1 MRVMQNVLFLFLLFL
16 GCDEYVKKEK
26 TIYQYVPQNTFSLIQ
41 INESTSFKELLNFST
56 FKPFVPKNDNLLK
69 LSPILQD
76 NLDKVSLICFS
87 SLGKDKFSTTLIH
100 EKTQDSIILNA
111 NISNYSGY
119 DIVEKKINK
128 TIFFKVLL
136 EKNEIISDSKLT
148 IENIIRNYNAN
159 QNGMNNKQFF
169 EAINSFNDSSIFN
182 LLFNKEVNSYF
193 KESIPYTKLLP
204 SFNENWIAMD
214 GNNFSRSVTLDGITY
229 TKDSIPSK
237 IGVYGGM
244 KHESFKAIEIIP
256 KNFNSLI
263 SFPTEN
269 IPQLNEKLKQYRIY
283 NNLPHKT
290 ELLKNISSIDELSIV
305 DFDRGMSIF
314 IHKSNEIDQ
323 LINTEK
329 LDKSYRSIKYGITDN
344 FHSGVSTILEFLEIN
359 FKSNYTAKIGDYI
372 IYTDSESIVKSIIS
386 SYKDGNIIQND
397 INFSSLLDK
406 LSNVNS
412 GIWVSKTESLNKKE
426 NNSNFNF
433 DSKKFPLV
441 AIQWINDIDF
451 AHIHLRFGKN
461 QPKINK
467 NNISNI
473 AEIITESN
481 ISSYPQW
488 LKNHRT
494 KRYDISF
501 QDDKNTLYLY
511 SDRGKLFWKKQ
522 LDEKIIGKIYQV
534 DLYKNKRLQM
544 AFRTKNRFIILDR
557 NGNIVKPFNIKID
570 GDDNS
575 QPLAVFDYDKNRN
588 YRFLLAQKKNLI
600 MLDRKGKKVKGFKY
614 TKTKQPLVFPPK
626 HIRIK
631 GKDFI
636 VLQLNNEEIK
646 ILNRRGETGLKINS
660 KISKSKNPIW
670 QYLNTF
676 TTSDKEG
683 NLVQID
689 TRGNIIKTP
698 EDWSENH
705 LLEMTSKTLVSISEN
720 ILTIRGIPVKLPYGN
735 YTRPKIFNI
744 KNKLLISVTDKDAQ
758 KVYLFSSNGNQVN
771 GFPVY
776 GTDSVDIIANNGD
789 DSFGLI
795 VQSESNGIIIYK
807 IN

>member
-1 MRVMQNVLFLFLLFL
+1 MRVMQYVLFLFILFL

-76 NLDKVSLICFS
+76 NLNKVSLICFS

-100 EKTQDSIILNA
+100 EKTPDSIILNA

-119 DIVEKKINK
+119 DIIEKKINK
-128 TIFFKVLL
+128 TIFFKVFL

-244 KHESFKAIEIIP
+244 KHESFKAIKIIP

-283 NNLPHKT
+283 NNLPHKR

-323 LINTEK
+323 LINPEK

-397 INFSSLLDK
+397 INFLSLLDK

-426 NNSNFNF
+426 NNSKFNF

-441 AIQWINDIDF
+441 AIQWINDVDF

-481 ISSYPQW
+481 ISSHPQW

-501 QDDKNTLYLY
+501 QDDKNNLYLY
-511 SDRGKLFWKKQ
+511 SDTGKLFWKKQ
-522 LDEKIIGKIYQV
+522 LNEKIIGKISQV
-534 DLYKNKRLQM
+534 DLYKNRRLQM

-600 MLDRKGKKVKGFKY
+600 MLDRKGKRVKGFKY
-614 TKTKQPLVFPPK
+614 TKTKQHLVFPPK

-646 ILNRRGETGLKINS
+646 ILNRRGEIGLKINS
-660 KISKSKNPIW
+660 KISKSRNPIW

-720 ILTIRGIPVKLPYGN
+720 ILTIKGIPVKLPYGN

-776 GTDSVDIIANNGD
+776 GTDSVDIITNNGD

>member
-1 MRVMQNVLFLFLLFL
+1 MRVLQNILCLLLLFL
-16 GCDEYVKKEK
+16 SCEEYTKKEK
-26 TIYQYVPQNTFSLIQ
+26 TIYQYIPQNTFSLIQ
-41 INESTSFKELLNFST
+41 INEKVSFKELINYST
-56 FKPFVPKNDNLLK
+56 FKPFIPKNDNLIK
-69 LSPILQD
+69 LSPIIED
-76 NLDKVSLICFS
+76 NSNKIALICFS

-100 EKTQDSIILNA
+100 EKTPDSFFLNT
-111 NISNYSGY
+111 NISKYSGY
-119 DIVEKKINK
+119 DIIEKKINK
-128 TIFFKVLL
+128 TIFFKVFL

-148 IENIIRNYNAN
+148 IENIIRNYNSN
-159 QNGMNNKQFF
+159 QNGMNSKQFF

-182 LLFNKEVNSYF
+182 LLINKEVNSF
-193 KESIPYTKLLP
+193 FRESIPYTKLLP

-214 GNNFSRSVTLDGITY
+214 GNDFSRSIALDGITY

-244 KHESFKAIEIIP
+244 KHESFKATEIIP

-269 IPQLNEKLKQYRIY
+269 IPQLTEKLKQYSVY
-283 NNLPHKT
+283 NNIPLKT
-290 ELLKNISSIDELSIV
+290 ELLKDISSIDELSIV
-305 DFDRGMSIF
+305 DFDQGMSIF

-329 LDKSYRSIKYGITDN
+329 LDKSYRSIKYGITDI
-344 FHSGVSTILEFLEIN
+344 FPSGISIILEFLEIN
-359 FKSNYTAKIGDYI
+359 FEPNYTSKIGDYI
-372 IYTDSESIVKSIIS
+372 LFTDSESLAKSIIS
-386 SYKDGNIIQND
+386 SFKDGNTIQND
-397 INFSSLLDK
+397 LNFSNLLDK
-406 LSNVNS
+406 LSDVNS
-412 GIWVSKTESLNKKE
+412 GIWVHKTESLNKKE
-426 NNSNFNF
+426 NNSKFNF
-433 DSKKFPLV
+433 DFKNFPLV

-451 AHIHLRFGKN
+451 AHLHLRFGKN
-461 QPKINK
+461 QPRINK
-467 NNISNI
+467 NNIVNI

-494 KRYDISF
+494 KGYDISF
-501 QDDKNTLYLY
+501 QDDKNILYLY
-511 SDRGKLFWKKQ
+511 SDSGKLFWKKQ
-522 LDEKIIGKIYQV
+522 LNEKIIGKISQV
-534 DLYKNKRLQM
+534 DLYKNKRFQM
-544 AFRTKNRFIILDR
+544 AFRTKSQFIILDR

-575 QPLAVFDYDKNRN
+575 QPLAVFDYDKNRK
-588 YRFLLAQKKNLI
+588 YRFLLAQKKKLI
-600 MLDRKGKKVKGFKY
+600 MLDGKGKRVKGFKY

-626 HIRIK
+626 HIKIK

-636 VLQLNNEEIK
+636 VLQLDNEEIK
-646 ILNRRGETGLKINS
+646 ILNRRGEIALRIDS

-689 TRGNIIKTP
+689 TRGNIIKSP

-705 LLEMTSKTLVSISEN
+705 LLEMTTKTLVSISEN
-720 ILTIRGIPVKLPYGN
+720 TLTIKGIPVKLPYGN
-735 YTRPKIFNI
+735 YTRPKIFYIN
-744 KNKLLISVTDKDAQ
+744 NKLLISVTDKDAQ
-758 KVYLFSSNGNQVN
+758 KVYLFSSNGNPIN
-771 GFPVY
+771 GFPIY
-776 GTDSVDIIANNGD
+776 GTDSVDIIANKDD
-789 DSFGLI
+789 DSLRLI
-795 VQSESNGIIIYK
+795 VQSESNGMIIYK

>member
-1 MRVMQNVLFLFLLFL
+1 MRVMQNVWFLFLLFL
-16 GCDEYVKKEK
+16 CCDEYVKKEK

-76 NLDKVSLICFS
+76 NLNKVSLICFS

-100 EKTQDSIILNA
+100 EKTPDSIILNA

-128 TIFFKVLL
+128 TIFFKVFL

-323 LINTEK
+323 LINPEK

-344 FHSGVSTILEFLEIN
+344 FHSGISTILEFLEIN

-397 INFSSLLDK
+397 INFLSLLDK

-441 AIQWINDIDF
+441 AIQWINDVDF

-511 SDRGKLFWKKQ
+511 SDTGKLFWKKQ
-522 LDEKIIGKIYQV
+522 LNEKIIGKISQV
-534 DLYKNKRLQM
+534 DLYKNRRLQM

-600 MLDRKGKKVKGFKY
+600 MLDRKGKRVKGFKY
-614 TKTKQPLVFPPK
+614 TKTKQHLVFPPK

-646 ILNRRGETGLKINS
+646 ILNRRGEIGLKINS
-660 KISKSKNPIW
+660 KISKSRNPIW

>member
-1 MRVMQNVLFLFLLFL
+1 MRLLQNILCLFLLFL
-16 GCDEYVKKEK
+16 SCDKYIKKEK

-41 INESTSFKELLNFST
+41 INESISFKELSNFST
-56 FKPFVPKNDNLLK
+56 FKPFIPKNDNLIK
-69 LSPILQD
+69 LSTIIED
-76 NLDKVSLICFS
+76 KTDKVALICFS

-100 EKTQDSIILNA
+100 QKTSDSLLLNA
-111 NISNYSGY
+111 NIYKYSGY
-119 DIVEKKINK
+119 NILEKKINK
-128 TIFFKVLL
+128 TTFFMVSL

-148 IENIIRNYNAN
+148 IENIIRNHIAN
-159 QNGMNNKQFF
+159 QNGMNSKQFF

-182 LLFNKEVNSYF
+182 LLFNKDVNSFF
-193 KESIPYTKLLP
+193 KESIPYTKLVP
-204 SFNENWIAMD
+204 AFNENWIAMD
-214 GNNFSRSVTLDGITY
+214 GNNFSRSVTLDGITF

-244 KHESFKAIEIIP
+244 KHKSLKAIEIIP
-256 KNFNSLI
+256 KNFNSFI

-269 IPQLNEKLKQYRIY
+269 IPQLKEKLKQYSTY
-283 NNLPHKT
+283 NNIPLKT
-290 ELLKNISSIDELSIV
+290 ELLKNIRSIDELSIV
-305 DFDRGMSIF
+305 DFDQGMSIF

-323 LINTEK
+323 LVNKEK
-329 LDKSYRSIKYGITDN
+329 LDKSYRSTKYGITDV
-344 FHSGVSTILEFLEIN
+344 FPSGISVILEFLEVN
-359 FKSNYTAKIGDYI
+359 FEPNYTTKIGDYI
-372 IYTDSESIVKSIIS
+372 IFSDSESITKSIITS
-386 SYKDGNIIQND
+386 VKDGNTIQND
-397 INFSSLLDK
+397 LNFTSLLDI

-412 GIWVSKTESLNKKE
+412 GIWVSKTEYLNKKE
-426 NNSNFNF
+426 NNSKFNF
-433 DSKKFPLV
+433 DFKKFPLV

-451 AHIHLRFGKN
+451 AHLHLRFGKY
-461 QPKINK
+461 QPKNNK
-467 NNISNI
+467 NNIVNI

-481 ISSYPQW
+481 ISSHPQW

-501 QDDKNTLYLY
+501 QDDKNILYLY
-511 SDRGKLFWKKQ
+511 SDSGKLFWKKQ
-522 LDEKIIGKIYQV
+522 LNEKIIGKISQV
-534 DLYKNKRLQM
+534 DLYKNMRLQM
-544 AFRTKNRFIILDR
+544 AFRTKSQFIILDR

-575 QPLAVFDYDKNRN
+575 QELAVFDYDKNRN

-614 TKTKQPLVFPPK
+614 TKTKQPLIFPPK
-626 HIRIK
+626 HIKIK

-636 VLQLNNEEIK
+636 VLQLANEEIK
-646 ILNRRGETGLKINS
+646 ILNRRGEIGLKINS

-689 TRGNIIKTP
+689 TRGNIIKSP
-698 EDWSENH
+698 ENWSENH
-705 LLEMTSKTLVSISEN
+705 LLEMTSKTLVCISEN
-720 ILTIRGIPVKLPYGN
+720 ILTIKGIPVKLPFGN

-758 KVYLFSSNGNQVN
+758 KVYLFSSNGNPVN
-771 GFPVY
+771 GFPIY
-776 GTDSVDIIANNGD
+776 GTGSVDIIANKDD
-789 DSFGLI
+789 DSLRLI
-795 VQSESNGIIIYK
+795 VQSESNGVIIYK